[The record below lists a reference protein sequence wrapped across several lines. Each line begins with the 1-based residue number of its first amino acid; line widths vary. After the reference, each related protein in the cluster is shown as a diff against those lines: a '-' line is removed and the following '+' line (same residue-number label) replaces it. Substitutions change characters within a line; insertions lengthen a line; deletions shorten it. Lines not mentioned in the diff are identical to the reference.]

1 MQALNPCFL
10 EGKIIAEARIYLGS
24 VGPVPLSAT
33 KAADLLA
40 GKNPG
45 DELFAEAGAQAA
57 AEAQPISDLRGSEQY
72 RRDVVQ
78 VLTARALTQA
88 CERAEGKC

>member
-1 MQALNPCFL
+1 MGPTPLPATGAAALL
-10 EGKIIAEARIYLGS
+10 
-24 VGPVPLSAT
+24 V
-33 KAADLLA
+33 
-40 GKNPG
+40 GKNQ
-45 DELFAEAGAQAA
+45 DQKLFAEAGAQAA

-78 VLTARALTQA
+78 VLTARALALA

>member
-1 MQALNPCFL
+1 M
-10 EGKIIAEARIYLGS
+10 
-24 VGPVPLSAT
+24 
-33 KAADLLA
+33 LL
-40 GKNPG
+40 GKNP
-45 DELFAEAGAQAA
+45 DKKLFAEAGAKAA
-57 AEAQPISDLRGSEQY
+57 DEAQPISDLRGSEQY

>member
-1 MQALNPCFL
+1 MPATEAAAL
-10 EGKIIAEARIYLGS
+10 
-24 VGPVPLSAT
+24 
-33 KAADLLA
+33 LL
-40 GKNPG
+40 GKNP
-45 DELFAEAGAQAA
+45 DKELFAEAGAKAA

-78 VLTARALTQA
+78 VLTARALVQA